1 MAIPLG
7 IIYFNES
14 TSMALACFDTVDA
27 SIRIITTFHNYN
39 ILGRYLKIAFAKYKL
54 NMICPSI
61 ISELQSKSLENYIS
75 TKSNINNKMAQN
87 NQANSFFPKQKNLH
101 LNGNAQEFNYN
112 ENIIQDN
119 SNESNSN
126 SARCNYLNSN
136 SSPSRKISG
145 NSDFTMDNNQTPNIG
160 SQNMLSG
167 FNVVRHKMSDV
178 TAEVQQ
184 SNGNNLIYSHS
195 SHHSFIEGSSFNNNN
210 RSHLVNYEMSL
221 GNQKNILNSQEYNV
235 YNTSNSNKLRKGS
248 RDNLYESFAIDEERD
263 GGICIKE

>member
-1 MAIPLG
+1 M
-7 IIYFNES
+7 
-14 TSMALACFDTVDA
+14 
-27 SIRIITTFHNYN
+27 
-39 ILGRYLKIAFAKYKL
+39 KIAFAKYKL

-75 TKSNINNKMAQN
+75 TKSNINNKMVQN
-87 NQANSFFPKQKNLH
+87 NRANLFFPKQKNLH

-126 SARCNYLNSN
+126 SAICNYMNSN

-145 NSDFTMDNNQTPNIG
+145 NSDFTIDNNQSPNIG
-160 SQNMLSG
+160 SQNMLGG
-167 FNVVRHKMSDV
+167 FNVVRHKKSDV

-184 SNGNNLIYSHS
+184 SNGNNLSYSHS

-210 RSHLVNYEMSL
+210 RSQFANYEMSL
-221 GNQKNILNSQEYNV
+221 GNQKNLLNVKEYNV

-248 RDNLYESFAIDEERD
+248 RDNLYESFAIDEERN
-263 GGICIKE
+263 GGICNKE